1 MHRHKPQGHA
11 TLIRRTLDCPVR
23 PGRRRGGRAGGTE
36 CQGSIR
42 RKPIQ
47 NGPKVIP
54 LRRRSGRARPP
65 SPPPPWLF
73 RATMKGLSQL
83 PAAVQ
88 QVRTRLYSPNF
99 DVGRFSAELLMAH
112 TAAKALGVARDPFLV
127 IVIFRTNRQT
137 VRQRGGGRERLSPL
151 SSSFL

>member
-1 MHRHKPQGHA
+1 
-11 TLIRRTLDCPVR
+11 
-23 PGRRRGGRAGGTE
+23 
-36 CQGSIR
+36 
-42 RKPIQ
+42 
-47 NGPKVIP
+47 
-54 LRRRSGRARPP
+54 
-65 SPPPPWLF
+65 
-73 RATMKGLSQL
+73 MKGLSQL

-137 VRQRGGGRERLSPL
+137 VRQRGGGREGEALSTLLFIPVRPRRRPL
-151 SSSFL
+151 RGRIGSICRKTLNFSLMACLALRPR